1 MLTILIGDE
10 IKIIGIFATIL
21 RLFLIYFKEIEPE
34 NMINAND
41 LKTKGYK
48 FYNLVIGWFI
58 FVVSAIVYLKTIEP
72 TASFWDCPEFIATA
86 FSLQVGHPPG
96 APLFMIMGRIFTMF
110 AGSHA
115 QVPVM
120 ANVLSALASAFTIL
134 FLFWTITHMARKIM
148 GEINKELSL
157 PQMIAVLGA
166 GAVGA
171 LAYTFSDT
179 FWFSAVEGEVY
190 GTSSLFTALVFWCIL
205 KWENEADEKYANRWI
220 IFICYLIGLSIGVHL
235 LNLLAIPAI
244 VLVYYFR
251 KYETTPIGVAIAVSI
266 SMLLVALVMFVFIPG
281 IIIVAQWF
289 ELLFVNGLGMPYNT
303 GAVIYSLLLI
313 GGIIWG
319 VKYTMEKKKVLANTV
334 ILGFAVMIIGYS
346 SYALIVIRS
355 SANPPMDQNNP
366 DNVFSLLSYLNREQY
381 GSKPVFY
388 GQYYNA
394 PLNSENPYSKGSPN
408 YIERNGKY
416 EISDYKQSPNY
427 DSQFTTFFP
436 RMFSSNPEHVKEY
449 QSWAN
454 IKGTPIQ
461 VTNREGEP
469 QKLMKPTFAE
479 NLTFFFTYQIN
490 WMYWRYFMWNF
501 SGRQNDIQGNG
512 DILNGNWI
520 TGFNFLDSIR
530 LGDQN
535 HLPSSLANNRGKN
548 KYYMLPL
555 ILGLLGLF
563 FQFNA
568 GNKGKKDFWVV
579 MSLFIMTGLAILV
592 YLNQEPLQPRERDY
606 AYAGSFY
613 AFAIW
618 IGLGVLSLYQ
628 LLNRVSPA
636 KISAIAATTISLIAV
651 PVLMANQ
658 NWDDHDRSGRF
669 TARDFGSDYLQ
680 SCAPNAIIFT
690 NGDNDTFPL
699 WYAQI
704 VEGIRPDV
712 RVCNLSYFQTDWYVD
727 QMRRKA
733 YDSDPLPIKFE
744 HNQYVQG
751 TRDVIYVLDQIKRP
765 VNLKEALD
773 FVRSEDLGTKLT
785 QADNASFFPSRQL
798 VYPIDKAQVLA
809 NNVVDPKD
817 ADKIV
822 PQMEIKL
829 TGNYLTKDELMILDM
844 IANNNWKRPIY
855 FAITVGRDKYL
866 NLQDYF
872 QTEGFAYRLV
882 PIKTP
887 ATNGQVGRVRTDV
900 MYDNII
906 NKFKWGNM
914 NDPKVYLDENNVRMS
929 MNVRNSFVRLA
940 DGLLE
945 QGKRDSAIA
954 VLDRCNELVPND
966 KVTYNYF
973 NLLMVESYYKA
984 AHTPL
989 KNAIRDSLS
998 LEVNTFPAA
1007 SKKGNEV
1014 VKVMAK
1020 NCEEELKYYFTLE
1033 PRFRASVQDELQRS
1047 FYIMRELSNVAAHY
1061 GEKALSD
1068 EVAKRLNDLLAI
1080 YQPDMA
1086 GEGLKK

>member
-1 MLTILIGDE
+1 ME
-10 IKIIGIFATIL
+10 
-21 RLFLIYFKEIEPE
+21 
-34 NMINAND
+34 
-41 LKTKGYK
+41 TKGYK
-48 FYNLVIGWFI
+48 FYNKVVGWFI
-58 FVVSAIVYLKTIEP
+58 FIVAAIVYLSTIEP
-72 TASFWDCPEFIATA
+72 TASFWDCPEFITTA
-86 FSLQVGHPPG
+86 YSIQVGHPPG

-110 AGSHA
+110 AGSTA

-120 ANVLSALASAFTIL
+120 VNVLSALASAFTIL
-134 FLFWTITHMARKIM
+134 FLFWTITHMARKIV
-148 GEINKELSL
+148 GTKDSELTL
-157 PQMIAVLGA
+157 PQLIAVLGA

-220 IFICYLIGLSIGVHL
+220 IFIAYLIGLSIGVHL

-251 KYETTPIGVAIAVSI
+251 KYETTPIGVTVAVAI
-266 SMLLVALVMFVFIPG
+266 SMLLVAIVMFVFIPG
-281 IIIVAQWF
+281 VIILAQWF
-289 ELLFVNGLGMPYNT
+289 ELLFVNGLGAPYNT
-303 GAVIYSLLLI
+303 GVVIYSLLLLSAI
-313 GGIIWG
+313 VWG
-319 VKYTMEKKKVLANTV
+319 LKYTIEKKKVLANTV
-334 ILGFAVMIIGYS
+334 ILSLAVMIIGYS

-366 DNVFSLLSYLNREQY
+366 DNAFSLLSYLNREQY

-394 PLNSENPYSKGSPN
+394 PLDTENPYSKGSPN
-408 YIERNGKY
+408 YIERNGRY
-416 EISDYKQSPNY
+416 EIADYKQTPNY
-427 DSQFTTFFP
+427 DSRFMTLFP
-436 RMFSSNPEHVKEY
+436 RMFSPNAEHVKEY
-449 QSWAN
+449 QNWAN

-461 VTNREGEP
+461 VTNREGEA
-469 QKLMKPTFAE
+469 QKLIKPTFTE
-479 NLTFFFTYQIN
+479 NLTFFLTYQIN

-530 LGDQN
+530 LGDQS
-535 HLPSSLANNRGKN
+535 HLPTALAKNRGKN
-548 KYYMLPL
+548 QYFMLPL

-568 GNKGKKDFWVV
+568 GDKGKKDFWVV

-628 LLNRVSPA
+628 LFSKVSPA

-651 PVLMANQ
+651 PCLMANQ

-669 TARDFGSDYLQ
+669 TARDFGRDYLE

-699 WYAQI
+699 WYAQM
-704 VEGIRPDV
+704 VEGVRPDV

-765 VNLKEALD
+765 VSLKEAMD
-773 FVRSEDLGTKLT
+773 FVRSDDPGTKLQ

-798 VYPIDKAQVLA
+798 VYPVDKAAVLA
-809 NNVVDPKD
+809 NNVVDPKE

-872 QTEGFAYRLV
+872 QAEGFAYRLV

-887 ATNGQVGRVRTDV
+887 STGGQIGGIRTDV
-900 MYDNII
+900 MYNNII

-973 NLLMVESYYKA
+973 NLLMAEAYYKA
-984 AHTPL
+984 AHNLL
-989 KNAIRDSLS
+989 KNATTDSLS

-1007 SKKGNEV
+1007 TQKGNEV
-1014 VKVMAK
+1014 VKIMAK

-1033 PRFRASVQDELQRS
+1033 PRFRASVQEELQRS
-1047 FYIMRELSNVAAHY
+1047 FYIMRELSNLASHY
-1061 GEKALSD
+1061 GEKKLSED
-1068 EVAKRLNDLLAI
+1068 VAKRLNDLLSI
-1080 YQPDMA
+1080 YQPDLA

>member
-1 MLTILIGDE
+1 M
-10 IKIIGIFATIL
+10 
-21 RLFLIYFKEIEPE
+21 
-34 NMINAND
+34 N
-41 LKTKGYK
+41 TKGYK
-48 FYNLVIGWFI
+48 FYNTVVGWFL
-58 FVVSAIVYLKTIEP
+58 FLVAAVVYLSTIEP
-72 TASFWDCPEFIATA
+72 TASFWDCPEFITTA
-86 FSLQVGHPPG
+86 DSLQVGHPPG
-96 APLFMIMGRIFTMF
+96 APLFMIMGRMFTLF
-110 AGSHA
+110 AGSTS

-120 ANVLSALASAFTIL
+120 INILSALASAFTIM
-134 FLFWTITHMARKIM
+134 FLFWTITHMARKTV
-148 GEINKELSL
+148 GTEKQELTL

-205 KWENEADEKYANRWI
+205 KWENEADEKFANRWI
-220 IFICYLIGLSIGVHL
+220 VLICYLIGLSIGVHL

-251 KYETTPIGVAIAVSI
+251 KYSATRNGIIIALAV
-266 SMLLVALVMFVFIPG
+266 SMLLVAVVMFVLIPG
-281 IIIVAQWF
+281 FVTVAQWF
-289 ELLFVNGLGMPYNT
+289 ELFFVNGLGAPYNT
-303 GAVIYSLLLI
+303 GVVIYAIALVAAI
-313 GGIIWG
+313 VWG
-319 VKYTMEKKKVLANTV
+319 LKYTIEKKQVLANTI
-334 ILGFAVMIIGYS
+334 ILGITVLAIGYS

-366 DNVFSLLSYLNREQY
+366 DNAFALLTYLNREQY
-381 GSKPVFY
+381 GSKPLFY

-394 PLNSENPYSKGSPN
+394 PLDSENPYTKGAAN

-416 EISDYKQSPNY
+416 EIADYKQSPNY
-427 DSQFTTFFP
+427 DSRFSTLFP

-469 QKLMKPTFAE
+469 ERLIKPTFSE
-479 NLTFFFTYQIN
+479 NLTFFFSYQIN

-501 SGRQNDIQGNG
+501 AGRQNDIQGNG

-530 LGDQN
+530 LGDQS
-535 HLPSSLANNRGKN
+535 HLPKALAENRGKN

-579 MSLFIMTGLAILV
+579 MSLFIMTGLAILI

-618 IGLGVLSLYQ
+618 IGFGVLALYE
-628 LLNRVSPA
+628 LFNRFSPA

-651 PVLMANQ
+651 PMLMANQ

-669 TARDFGSDYLQ
+669 TARDFGRDYLE

-699 WYAQI
+699 WYVQM
-704 VEGIRPDV
+704 VEGVRRDV

-733 YDSDPLPIKFE
+733 YDSDALPIKFE

-751 TRDVIYVLDQIKRP
+751 TRDVVYVLDQIKRP
-765 VNLKEALD
+765 VNLKEAMD
-773 FVRSEDLGTKLT
+773 FVRSEDPGTKLQ

-798 VYPIDKAQVLA
+798 VYPVDKAAVLA
-809 NNVVDPKD
+809 NNVIDPKD

-822 PQMEIKL
+822 TQMEINL
-829 TGNYLTKDELMILDM
+829 TGNYLTKDEFMILDI

-882 PIKTP
+882 PVKTP
-887 ATNGQVGRVRTDV
+887 ASNGSVGSVRTDV

-940 DGLLE
+940 DGLLAE
-945 QGKRDSAIA
+945 GKRDSAIA
-954 VLDRCNELVPND
+954 VLDRCNELVPNK
-966 KVTYNYF
+966 KVNYNYF

-984 AHTPL
+984 GHNL
-989 KNAIRDSLS
+989 KNMSRDSLAR
-998 LEVNTFPAA
+998 EVNLFPAA
-1007 SKKGNEV
+1007 INKANEV
-1014 VKVMAK
+1014 VKIMAD
-1020 NCEEELKYYFTLE
+1020 NCEDELKYYFTLE
-1033 PRFRASVQDELQRS
+1033 PRFRASIQEELQRS
-1047 FYIMRELSNVAAHY
+1047 FYIMRELSNISGQY
-1061 GEKALSD
+1061 GEKALSQQ
-1068 EVAKRLNDLLAI
+1068 VAKRLNDLLTI
-1080 YQPDMA
+1080 YQPELA
-1086 GEGLKK
+1086 EPGLKK